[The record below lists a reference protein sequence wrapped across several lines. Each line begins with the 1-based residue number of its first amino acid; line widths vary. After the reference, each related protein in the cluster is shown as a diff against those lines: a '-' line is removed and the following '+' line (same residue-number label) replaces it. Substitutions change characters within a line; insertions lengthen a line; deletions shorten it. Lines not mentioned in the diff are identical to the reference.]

1 MTAEGKRLLL
11 RHTIGQNP
19 VRKNRGES
27 FFGKPRELKK
37 YLCILENL
45 EGHANTQGRK
55 HAQKRPKRNLSFSLW
70 LISGSVKA
78 GSEG

>member
-1 MTAEGKRLLL
+1 ML

-19 VRKNRGES
+19 VRKNCEGIY
-27 FFGKPRELKK
+27 FGKSNVLKK

-55 HAQKRPKRNLSFSLW
+55 HIQKRPKRNLSFSLW